1 MGSCTEGGCRPWGG
15 LTLHNGLLITQ
26 RADFRVHSGLRGMQK
41 PFFHFRGKLQR
52 LKPRPM
58 KKTPMAPVTDFPWD
72 LLLFSRPAAR
82 SFRVRGWEPSCA
94 EKSQTQQQRLRDD
107 VISNQ
112 GGLGWREKSNVPR
125 GSKTS
130 SEKTMAPSS

>member
-72 LLLFSRPAAR
+72 LQNSTSVLTAS
-82 SFRVRGWEPSCA
+82 S
-94 EKSQTQQQRLRDD
+94 SQLQGQRLGTILRREVPDTTAASAGCRHLQPRWPQLAGE
-107 VISNQ
+107 VKRSQ
-112 GGLGWREKSNVPR
+112 GEQNFK
-125 GSKTS
+125 
-130 SEKTMAPSS
+130 